1 MFFCSFWLHLAT
13 YNLDFKCGQQETE
26 RADQTFFIEETIYCS
41 IIEQSL
47 SNNNTFRFIYLY
59 LCTQCLE
66 LFCIGAL
73 QINCIIIIYYT
84 IIQKEQKIKKSCFLK
99 LNFYIY
105 LCITHNI
112 EHIKLNIIWIILWCL
127 NLFLKNVYKK
137 TSKKM

>member
-59 LCTQCLE
+59 QCTQCLE
-66 LFCIGAL
+66 LFLYRRSTNKLYYYYLLHNHTKRAKNKKKL
-73 QINCIIIIYYT
+73 LFETQFLYLFVYNPQYRTYQIKHNLNNIVMS
-84 IIQKEQKIKKSCFLK
+84 KLVFKK
-99 LNFYIY
+99 
-105 LCITHNI
+105 
-112 EHIKLNIIWIILWCL
+112 CL
-127 NLFLKNVYKK
+127 
-137 TSKKM
+137 